1 MGILSREDLSH
12 ELLARAAQSYRPIIF
27 DLQVRQL
34 LSQLQRT
41 HHHQFHGFPTSHLP
55 PPRTYGIRQ
64 EDGCWNHAMKAG
76 RTNPVFML
84 LVIYMP
90 LKTHYG

>member
-12 ELLARAAQSYRPIIF
+12 ELRARAAQSYRPIIF

-55 PPRTYGIRQ
+55 PEPMGSAKRTGSVETAQ
-64 EDGCWNHAMKAG
+64 
-76 RTNPVFML
+76 
-84 LVIYMP
+84 
-90 LKTHYG
+90 